1 MLEIKGLYKKLGN
14 FELKAIDISIQKG
27 NYCVLLGPSGSGKT
41 LLLELICGFQKVD
54 QGEIWLAGKNLTKLP
69 VQQRRTSIVFQKPV
83 LFPHLSVR
91 NNIAFSLRINKIG
104 KQKIIDKV
112 KALALQFQL
121 THLLDRKPG
130 QLSGGEAQRVM
141 LARALAS
148 EPSLL
153 LLDEPLSSLDV
164 MLRHDLRKLLKALND
179 EGTTILHVTHDYE
192 EALRMAKTIGIMQ
205 SGSLIQW
212 GSPQEVFQNPASAF
226 AAELAGLKNVFD
238 AELLP
243 ENEKGLRKVLL
254 NDVILLTHCDL
265 KAGAGTVVIDEKQ
278 IFLSKIS
285 PQTSV
290 QNTLKGFVK
299 QTHKNPFD
307 YEIEI
312 ACGIDLIV
320 NISESSFNKLNL
332 APGSEV
338 YASFKVS
345 AIRFFRT

>member
-1 MLEIKGLYKKLGN
+1 MLEIKDLSKKLGD
-14 FELKAIDISIQKG
+14 FELKAIDLKIQQG
-27 NYCVLLGPSGSGKT
+27 DYCVLLGPSGSGKT
-41 LLLELICGFQKVD
+41 LLLELICGFQNAD
-54 QGEIWLAGKNLTKLP
+54 QGEIWLAGKNVTKLP
-69 VQQRRTSIVFQKPV
+69 VQQRRASMVFQKPV
-83 LFPHLSVR
+83 LFPHLTVKA
-91 NNIAFSLRINKIG
+91 NISFALRINKIG
-104 KQKIIDKV
+104 KQKINNKV
-112 KALALQFQL
+112 RELALQFQL

-141 LARALAS
+141 LARALAA

-164 MLRHDLRKLLKALND
+164 LLRHDLRKLLKALNNN
-179 EGTTILHVTHDYE
+179 GTTILHVTHDYE

-205 SGSLIQW
+205 SGKLIQW
-212 GSPQEVFQNPASAF
+212 GSPHDVFRNPASAF
-226 AAELAGLKNVFD
+226 AAELSGLKNFFA

-243 ENEKGLRKVLL
+243 EIEKGLRKVIL

-265 KAGAGTVVIDEKQ
+265 EAGAGAVVIDEKQ
-278 IFLSKIS
+278 IFLSKIL
-285 PQTSV
+285 PQTSA
-290 QNTLKGFVK
+290 QNSLKGTVK
-299 QTHKNPFD
+299 QTQKTPFG

-320 NISESSFNKLNL
+320 NISESSFDTLNL
-332 APGSEV
+332 TPGSEV